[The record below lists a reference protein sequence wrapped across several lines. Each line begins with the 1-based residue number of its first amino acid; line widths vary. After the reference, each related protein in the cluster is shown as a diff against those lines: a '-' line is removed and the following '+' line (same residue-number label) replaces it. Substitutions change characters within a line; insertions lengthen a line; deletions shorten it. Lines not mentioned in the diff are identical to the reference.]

1 MTILWLKAFHVFFM
15 VAWFAGIFYLP
26 RLFVYHAENN
36 ANQDLTGDS
45 GSSKSADNSASS
57 ADNSPN
63 SANTTA
69 ISHTSETL
77 KVMERRLLYF
87 VTPFALFT
95 LVFGVWLIIEYGSA
109 WFRASHWLHAKLL
122 LVVFLYLYH
131 AYCFKLLSDFK
142 HNRNTRSAKFYRIFN
157 EVPVLILLAIIIL
170 AIVKPF

>member
-36 ANQDLTGDS
+36 QAGDTESSNQ
-45 GSSKSADNSASS
+45 
-57 ADNSPN
+57 
-63 SANTTA
+63 
-69 ISHTSETL
+69 HTSDTL

-95 LVFGVWLIIEYGSA
+95 LVFGIALIHQYGSA
-109 WFRASHWLHAKLL
+109 WFNASHWLHAKLL
-122 LVVFLYLYH
+122 LVTILYLYH
-131 AYCFKLLSDFK
+131 GYCFKLLADFK
-142 HNRNTRSAKFYRIFN
+142 QDKNTRSPRFYRVFN

-170 AIVKPF
+170 AVVKPF